1 MKHKC
6 LRSARRGQL
15 LCESEEERRQFWGE
29 EEVREVEGFALATHS
44 GMGHVYVRFA
54 DRVILPVDTLVH
66 FGTCMNAVIMRVDRK
81 E

>member
-1 MKHKC
+1 M
-6 LRSARRGQL
+6 
-15 LCESEEERRQFWGE
+15 GE

-66 FGTCMNAVIMRVDRK
+66 FGTCMNAVVMRVDRK